1 MTAGASSLPALVA
14 ENLRDTILAAAAL
27 VGAQGTRLQLVPE
40 LEVLRQKLDAA
51 EIRTEVEPALAAADP
66 DQSSFHVMAPRAG
79 MATDLLDVG
88 VRLSDGARGTVG
100 LLILCGV
107 PAAWQ
112 AQSRLRALEAL
123 TRVMERQIGALRLG
137 PAVIADPM
145 LRLLEELHDLDSSIV
160 SQGLM
165 GFVRTL
171 AGKRPSQVEC
181 TAMRI
186 VGLADV
192 PVEFFQSREIRLS
205 VVAQDLLD
213 AIGYGAFL
221 KMGQAM
227 EAPEVVRP
235 APRVETRNDLEP
247 FARLRL
253 IERDFLVAEDADC
266 GAFWFREAGQGPAW
280 KRLSKAGP
288 DGWAV
293 VAAEILELS
302 SDVVAAFAG
311 MHLLRRPDLASEDM
325 AEAFELHGI
334 VFWLAHSEGVTQ
346 ARRDCGDWV
355 TCDIPADVVGRPR
368 ALAAL
373 TQLCPS
379 LASDLAGPARD
390 WLHRMSQTVQ
400 VMPYM
405 ATAAE

>member
-1 MTAGASSLPALVA
+1 MIAGASSLPVLVA

-40 LEVLRQKLDAA
+40 LEALRQKLDAA
-51 EIRTEVEPALAAADP
+51 EIRTEIAPTLAAGDL

-88 VRLSDGARGTVG
+88 VRLKDGPRGTVG

-112 AQSRLRALEAL
+112 AQARLRALEAL
-123 TRVMERQIGALRLG
+123 TRVMERQLGALRLG
-137 PAVIADPM
+137 PGIIANPM

-171 AGKRPSQVEC
+171 AGKKPSQVEC

-192 PVEFFQSREIRLS
+192 PVEFQSREIRLS

-221 KMGQAM
+221 KMGEAM
-227 EAPEVVRP
+227 EAPAMVRP
-235 APRVETRNDLEP
+235 APRMETRDDLEP

-266 GAFWFREAGQGPAW
+266 AAFWFQEVGHGPDW
-280 KRLSKAGP
+280 RRLCKAGP
-288 DGWAV
+288 DGWSA
-293 VAAEILELS
+293 VAAEIIELS

-311 MHLLRRPDLASEDM
+311 MHLLRRRDLPSEDLA
-325 AEAFELHGI
+325 EAYELHGI
-334 VFWLAHSEGVTQ
+334 VFWLAHSEGATQ
-346 ARRDCGDWV
+346 ARMDHGDWI
-355 TCDIPADVVGRPR
+355 TCDIAPDVVGRPR

-373 TQLCPS
+373 MQLCPGIS
-379 LASDLAGPARD
+379 KELAGPARD
-390 WLHRMSQTVQ
+390 WVHRMSHTVQ

>member
-1 MTAGASSLPALVA
+1 MIAGASSLPVLVA

-40 LEVLRQKLDAA
+40 LEALRQKLDAA
-51 EIRTEVEPALAAADP
+51 EIRTEIEPALATGDL
-66 DQSSFHVMAPRAG
+66 DQSGFHVMPQRAG

-88 VRLSDGARGTVG
+88 VRLKDGPQGTVG

-112 AQSRLRALEAL
+112 AQARLRALEAL

-145 LRLLEELHDLDSSIV
+145 LRLLEELHDLDRSIV

-171 AGKRPSQVEC
+171 AGKKPSQVEC

-213 AIGYGAFL
+213 AIGYGDVL
-221 KMGQAM
+221 KMGEAM
-227 EAPEVVRP
+227 EAPEMVRP
-235 APRVETRNDLEP
+235 APRSETRDDLEP

-266 GAFWFREAGQGPAW
+266 AAFWFQEAGHGPDW
-280 KRLSKAGP
+280 RRLSKAGP
-288 DGWAV
+288 DGWSA
-293 VAAEILELS
+293 VAAEIIELS

-311 MHLLRRPDLASEDM
+311 MHLLRRRDLPSEDLA
-325 AEAFELHGI
+325 EAYELHGI

-346 ARRDCGDWV
+346 ARMDRGDWI

-373 TQLCPS
+373 SRLCPG

-390 WLHRMSQTVQ
+390 WVHRMSQTVQ